1 MTKSPASGKS
11 DNNGAGLRS
20 QAFQVGDQERQLEAL
35 NQAALAIS
43 SEVTLSRTL
52 QQIVDSLR
60 ELTGAS
66 YAAIGVPNEDGLLDE
81 FVYSGITPEEAMKM
95 PHFPHGLG
103 LLGAI
108 FEGPNSIRIPDIS
121 KDPRS
126 VGFPEGHPAMV
137 PFLGVPVLAKGEV
150 LGNLYLTNEP
160 GGRRFTK
167 ADEVMVERFAV
178 HAAVAIQN
186 ARLYEEVG
194 RLAIIQ
200 ERDRIGMDLHDGIIQ
215 SIYAAGLILESARL
229 RLPDGAKESDFLLE
243 RAINNLDDTIRDIR
257 NFILD
262 LRPRRFE
269 GDLAEGIGR
278 LVREFQANTM
288 VAVSLAVDLNDT
300 EELKG
305 SVARAFFLTIQ
316 EALANVARHA
326 KANEVRL
333 SLKRVGPNVELTI
346 SDDGSGF
353 DVSRRNREVG
363 HGLSNMRSRAVSLNG
378 SFEIS
383 SSPGQGTTLSLNL
396 PYR

>member
-1 MTKSPASGKS
+1 MIERR
-11 DNNGAGLRS
+11 N
-20 QAFQVGDQERQLEAL
+20 QERQLEAL
-35 NQAALAIS
+35 NQAALSIS
-43 SEVTLSRTL
+43 SELTLSRTL

-66 YAAIGVPNEDGLLDE
+66 YAAIGVPNIDGELDE
-81 FVYSGITPEEAMKM
+81 FVYSGLTPEEALKI
-95 PHFPHGLG
+95 PHYPHGRG

-108 FEGPNSIRIPDIS
+108 FEGTKSIRIPDIS
-121 KDPRS
+121 KDHRS
-126 VGFPEGHPAMV
+126 VGFPEGHPEMV
-137 PFLGVPVLAKGEV
+137 PFLGVPVVARSEV

-160 GGRRFTK
+160 GGQEFTK
-167 ADEVMVERFAV
+167 ADQVMVERFAV

-215 SIYAAGLILESARL
+215 SIYAAGLILESAKL
-229 RLPDGAKESDFLLE
+229 RLPDGSDESEELLT
-243 RAINNLDDTIRDIR
+243 RATQSLNDTIRDIR

-269 GDLAEGIGR
+269 GDLEEGLGR

-288 VAVSLAVDLNDT
+288 VAVSLSVDLSDV

-305 SVARAFFLTIQ
+305 STARAFFLTIQ

-326 KANEVRL
+326 KASEVQL
-333 SLKRVGPNVELTI
+333 SLKRERANVVLTI
-346 SDDGSGF
+346 SDNGQGF
-353 DVSRRNREVG
+353 DIKRRNREVG
-363 HGLSNMRSRAVSLNG
+363 HGLSNMRSRAASLNG
-378 SFEIS
+378 TFEIDS
-383 SSPGQGTTLSLNL
+383 KREKGTWLELRL
-396 PYR
+396 PIR